1 MNQLDTST
9 TSGEA
14 EHGEGLEP
22 DSGSAG
28 NGTSVAV
35 LVTEQAAGTSRSGVS
50 SSGVSS
56 RNSLLMGPA
65 ASSGEHEVVST
76 LAGRKVGFQYSLQ
89 QLLTSGPMVLAD
101 LTLLVGVF
109 VAARQLIWFFGGVV
123 GMDLTDC
130 ALPIA
135 TGFLLISAELGLY
148 PGIRLSPVEEFRR
161 MSMATTSIFAV
172 WVMSLLITSNGL
184 SWQRGLFLAVAYGM
198 YLVCLPICRGGMRR
212 LLARTKWWGFPTLVC
227 GNNPATIN
235 VYEWLTS
242 NRRLG
247 LRPVGLIST
256 CDQTSSQDDIS
267 AKAAPWTETG
277 SVANKLGAYWAVV
290 VPSEDC
296 PTALDAS
303 IAEHLSTIP
312 HIHILSDLEDIS
324 NGWARHQQ
332 FEGLSGVQI
341 QQNLML
347 PFPRFTKRC
356 MDLVVAIT
364 GGILLLPLLFYIAVA
379 VKMSSRGP
387 ILYGH
392 NRIGKDGKP
401 FKAWKFRTMFQDASQ
416 VLEIYLEAHPDL
428 KDEWERDQKLR
439 RDPRVTRI
447 GRFIRKTSLDELQHI
462 WNVIRGEMSLV
473 GPRPI
478 VTSEI
483 AKYGPY
489 YGLYAMVTP
498 GITGV
503 WQVSG
508 RNNTTYDERVQLDAY
523 YVRNWSPWMDLYLL
537 IRTIRIVL
545 FADGAY

>member
-1 MNQLDTST
+1 MNQLDLDTAE
-9 TSGEA
+9 GEA
-14 EHGEGLEP
+14 GHSEEAPVE
-22 DSGSAG
+22 
-28 NGTSVAV
+28 
-35 LVTEQAAGTSRSGVS
+35 LVESTEVEAPAAMLSPASTITTGRSGVT
-50 SSGVSS
+50 S
-56 RNSLLMGPA
+56 RHSLLMGGLA
-65 ASSGEHEVVST
+65 NSGENEVVSAR
-76 LAGRKVGFQYSLQ
+76 AGRHVGFEYLCQ
-89 QLLTSGPMVLAD
+89 QLLTSGPLVFAD
-101 LTLLVGVF
+101 LALLVIVF
-109 VAARQLIWFFGGVV
+109 AVARYSIRFLGGTV
-123 GMDLTDC
+123 GLDLTAC
-130 ALPIA
+130 FLPIA

-161 MSMATTSIFAV
+161 MSMAITSIFAV
-172 WVMSLLITSNGL
+172 WVMGMLIASDGL
-184 SWQRGLFLAVAYGM
+184 SLQRCIFLALAYGM
-198 YLVCLPICRGGMRR
+198 YLVCLPICRGGLRR
-212 LLARTKWWGFPTLVC
+212 ILAGRRWWGFPTLVC
-227 GNNPATIN
+227 GDNPATVN
-235 VYEWLTS
+235 VYEWLAT

-247 LRPVGLIST
+247 LRPVGLISK
-256 CDQTSSQDDIS
+256 CDQLSVMGETSEMAS
-267 AKAAPWTETG
+267 PWKETG
-277 SVANKLGAYWAVV
+277 RIAELRGAYWAVV
-290 VPSEDC
+290 VPPEDR
-296 PTALDAS
+296 PAALDTS
-303 IAEHLSTIP
+303 IAEHLTTIP
-312 HIHILSDLEDIS
+312 HIHILSDVEDIS

-347 PFPRFTKRC
+347 PLPRATKRC
-356 MDLVVAIT
+356 MDLVAAIS
-364 GGILLLPLLFYIAVA
+364 GSIVLLPLLFYIAVA

-401 FKAWKFRTMFQDASQ
+401 FKAWKFRSMFQDANQ

-439 RDPRVTRI
+439 HDPRVTRI
-447 GRFIRKTSLDELQHI
+447 GRFIRKTSLDELPQL

-483 AKYGPY
+483 VKYGPY
-489 YGLYAMVTP
+489 YGLYTMVTP

-508 RNNTTYDERVQLDAY
+508 RNNTTYDERVQLDSF
-523 YVRNWSPWMDLYLL
+523 YVRNWSPWMDMFLL

>member
-1 MNQLDTST
+1 MNQLDTRT
-9 TSGEA
+9 TAGEA
-14 EHGEGLEP
+14 EQGE
-22 DSGSAG
+22 DSDPIGGPIGSG
-28 NGTSVAV
+28 VPGAV
-35 LVTEQAAGTSRSGVS
+35 LATEPSIGTSRSGVN
-50 SSGVSS
+50 S

-65 ASSGEHEVVST
+65 SSSGDHDVVST
-76 LAGRKVGFQYSLQ
+76 LAGRRVGFQYSLQ
-89 QLLTSGPMVLAD
+89 QLLTSGPLVLAD

-172 WVMSLLITSNGL
+172 WVMSLLMTSGGL
-184 SWQRGLFLAVAYGM
+184 SWQRCVFLAVAYGM
-198 YLVCLPICRGGMRR
+198 YLVCLPICRGGLRR
-212 LLARTKWWGFPTLVC
+212 VLARSKWWGFPTLVC
-227 GNNPATIN
+227 GNNPATIK
-235 VYEWLTS
+235 VHEWLTS

-256 CDQTSSQDDIS
+256 HENLS
-267 AKAAPWTETG
+267 ATNDVATTASPWAETG
-277 SVANKLGAYWAVV
+277 GVAEKRGAYWAVV

-347 PFPRFTKRC
+347 PLPRVTKRC

-447 GRFIRKTSLDELQHI
+447 GRFIRKTSLDELPQI